1 MCLIMNADDWG
12 LDKETTDRA
21 LECVLLKSV
30 SSVSAMVFMQD
41 SERAAAIARER
52 GIDAG
57 LHLNF
62 TAPFTAARSSVQ
74 IGKHLES
81 VSRYLRR
88 HRLASAVFHP
98 GLTQSFDYLVTAQRE
113 EFVRLFGKEPERL
126 DGHHHMHL
134 CANVLLGG
142 LLPTGTRVRRNF
154 SFQRGEK
161 SVWNRLYRRAS
172 DHLLA
177 RRHSIADLFYS
188 LPPLDP
194 PSRVQKIFALA
205 REFSVEVETHPVNPQ
220 EYRFLSQ
227 GEVFRCAG
235 NIPIETRHPIPARTA
250 Q

>member
-1 MCLIMNADDWG
+1 
-12 LDKETTDRA
+12 
-21 LECVLLKSV
+21 
-30 SSVSAMVFMQD
+30 MVFMKD
-41 SERAAAIARER
+41 SERAATIALER
-52 GIDAG
+52 GIDTG

-62 TAPFTAARSSVQ
+62 TTPFTAAGSSAQ

-88 HRLASAVFHP
+88 HRLASIMFNP
-98 GLTQSFDYLVTAQRE
+98 GLTRSFEYLVSAQRE
-113 EFVRLFGKEPERL
+113 EFARLFGKEPERL

-134 CANVLLGG
+134 CANMLLGG
-142 LLPTGTRVRRNF
+142 LLPAGTRVRRNF

-172 DHLLA
+172 DHILA

-205 REFSVEVETHPVNPQ
+205 REFSVEVETHPVNPE

-235 NIPIETRHPIPARTA
+235 DIPIEARHTVSAPRPTR